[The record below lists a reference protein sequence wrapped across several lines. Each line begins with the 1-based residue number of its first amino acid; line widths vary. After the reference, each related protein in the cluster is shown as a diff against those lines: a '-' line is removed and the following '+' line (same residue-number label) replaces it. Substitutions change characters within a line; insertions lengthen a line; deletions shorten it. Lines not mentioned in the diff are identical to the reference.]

1 MSYIRGLSNPEG
13 LFIWGDEE
21 TVTVTKGPE
30 IIGHI
35 PISIFNGLIRKY
47 IRGYC
52 EDCKYK
58 GAEIKEVLVK
68 NDIEVP
74 DEEFGTNPATT
85 NFKMKL
91 SYGDWSVI
99 MWDVTWY
106 YIARSNYKSINKK
119 S

>member
-13 LFIWGDEE
+13 LYIWGDEE
-21 TVTVTKGPE
+21 KVTVTKGSE
-30 IIGHI
+30 TIGYI
-35 PISIFNGLIRKY
+35 PIPIFNGLIRKY

-68 NDIEVP
+68 NDIELP
-74 DEEFGTNPATT
+74 DEEFDKDPSVA

-91 SYGDWSVI
+91 SYDNWSVI
-99 MWDVTWY
+99 MWYVTWY
-106 YIARSNYKSINKK
+106 YIARSNYKSKK
-119 S
+119 